1 MKELFAKL
9 APYAKYAGIVGYP
22 LFYLLCLAVFASFTF
37 PYDKLKDRMV
47 ASFAA
52 DQRASGGHQE
62 LLIDTMTGY
71 GLSGVRMTG
80 VTLLTAPAEPSKP
93 PARLVVDEAT
103 VRYGLVSMLLGGT
116 EVDFDVSAFGGE
128 VHGEYGAHG
137 KDKAIDVTLE
147 SLDLGKIGPLVE
159 LLGVP
164 LDGKAGGAMHLTMP
178 DGKITGASGDLSFES
193 KGTAVGD
200 GKAKLKGALALPKI
214 EVGTLTVA
222 AEAKDGVLKLTKF
235 VAAGKDLDVQGDGR
249 VTLRD
254 SVTDSLCD
262 LQVRFRV
269 NDAYR
274 AKNDV
279 TKSLFGAPGSTA
291 PPLFDL
297 MDPKIKQAKRAD
309 GFYGWSAR
317 GALARIEFYPSAR

>member
-1 MKELFAKL
+1 MKELLARL
-9 APYAKYAGIVGYP
+9 APYGKYAGIVGYP
-22 LFYLLCLAVFASFTF
+22 LFYLFCLALFASFTF
-37 PYDKLKDRMV
+37 PYDKLRDRLV

-62 LLIDTMTGY
+62 LQIDALSGY
-71 GLSGVRMTG
+71 GLTGVRMTG
-80 VTLLTAPAEPSKP
+80 VTLLSAPAEPGKP

-103 VRYGLVSMLLGGT
+103 VRYGLLSLLFGGAD
-116 EVDFDVSAFGGE
+116 VDFDVMAFGGE
-128 VHGEYGAHG
+128 ARGEYGSRG
-137 KDKAIDVTLE
+137 KDKAIDVALE
-147 SLDLGKIGPLVE
+147 SLDLGKIGPLVQ

-164 LDGKAGGAMHLTMP
+164 LDGKAGGTLHLSMP
-178 DGKITGASGDLSFES
+178 EGKITRASGDLSFES

-214 EVGTLTVA
+214 DVGTLTIA

-235 VAAGKDLDVQGDGR
+235 IAAGKDLDVQGDGR
-249 VTLRD
+249 VTLREN
-254 SVTDSLCD
+254 VTDSLCD

-317 GALARIEFYPSAR
+317 GAVSRLEFFPSAH